1 MNSTAASRRRRSA
14 AAAATTAR
22 ARPSTSK
29 WTRPT
34 RTSRSRRLYSSSG
47 GQEGAAP
54 TDEYPTVWRKFAR
67 NLVTIEPLA
76 TGHYIQE
83 EMPEQCLDRF
93 FVSSNSSWPDSPRLR
108 GCLFVA
114 TKRRTGKPRTH
125 SLGCDVSRRRES
137 FPVDAK

>member
-1 MNSTAASRRRRSA
+1 MNSSAASRRRRSA

-22 ARPSTSK
+22 APTINFEMDAADK
-29 WTRPT
+29 DKQITTPLLVLWGTR
-34 RTSRSRRLYSSSG
+34 
-47 GQEGAAP
+47 GAAP

-93 FVSSNSSWPDSPRLR
+93 GKF
-108 GCLFVA
+108 FVA
-114 TKRRTGKPRTH
+114 
-125 SLGCDVSRRRES
+125 
-137 FPVDAK
+137 